1 MSFANVLLLTSVLIA
16 CTNLLEHFVSL
27 EVLDIKYDMNLQSD
41 SPDTSAASLS
51 RLLRLLPVPGR
62 LRRLVIKGNSWV
74 RGLTMEDFDWIADL
88 DAELVH
94 EHFHGLTEVVCH
106 FSMVVEQAM
115 FMSKEH
121 IMALVEGKLR
131 KLSSRSSPVLQIDID
146 VAWR

>member
-1 MSFANVLLLTSVLIA
+1 MLVPIA
-16 CTNLLEHFVSL
+16 CTNVLEHFVNLKVLFMQFSMERGLNSL
-27 EVLDIKYDMNLQSD
+27 
-41 SPDTSAASLS
+41 PP

-62 LRRLVIKGNSWV
+62 LRRLAIKGSSWV

-131 KLSSRSSPVLQIDID
+131 KLSSRSSPVLRIDID